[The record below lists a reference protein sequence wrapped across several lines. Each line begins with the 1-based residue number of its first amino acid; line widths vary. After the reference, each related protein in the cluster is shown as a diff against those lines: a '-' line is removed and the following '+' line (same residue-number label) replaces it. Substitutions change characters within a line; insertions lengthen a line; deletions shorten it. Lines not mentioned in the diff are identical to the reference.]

1 MSESRNDRIRE
12 AVNIIESAEGA
23 RDRMLA
29 NIKRKAAEQAAGE
42 DTYST
47 PALEKNIPFKRF
59 VKWLIPIAAC
69 FVIVVIGTAERQKT
83 NNTTDPLSAT
93 TNPFTG
99 VDNTV
104 EPEPVYAEIIP
115 RSVEECVNDIPNIVQ
130 GECLQVTPHQ
140 NGVNCVVVLKP
151 EAVYQGDL
159 SGAELQFVTVYPD
172 FKPGDRYIIFASQS
186 ESAYTQTVTN
196 VVEYSIRLSGAELEG
211 KGIEGL
217 HDLKEKELIEL
228 ISTCVKK
235 NENKDFG
242 PISGAYI
249 KSTDLDEIAAE
260 TPYIFEVEV
269 LNFTYPPTTTDRVWA
284 ECRVLQTW
292 KGKNETEIKAVLP
305 AEGIQ
310 VNGKYILMLTK
321 YSEDTSL
328 FYFISSP
335 QSVIPAD
342 SPEAEKIRGAW

>member
-47 PALEKNIPFKRF
+47 PALEKTIPFKRF

-93 TNPFTG
+93 ANPFAG

-140 NGVNCVVVLKP
+140 NGVNYVVVLKP

-159 SGAELQFVTVYPD
+159 SGAELQFVTVDPD
-172 FKPGDRYIIFASQS
+172 FKPGSRYIIFASQS
-186 ESAYTQTVTN
+186 ESVYTQKVTN
-196 VVEYSIRLSGAELEG
+196 VVEYAICLSGAEPEG

-217 HDLKEKELIEL
+217 QNLTEKDLIDLIK
-228 ISTCVKK
+228 TCAKK
-235 NENKDFG
+235 NENKEFG

-269 LNFTYPPTTTDRVWA
+269 LSFRFPPTAKDRVWA
-284 ECRVLQTW
+284 ECKVLQTW
-292 KGKNETEIKAVLP
+292 KGSEEAAITAVLP

-310 VNGKYILMLTK
+310 VNGKYILMLTR
-321 YSEDTSL
+321 YGEAGS

-342 SPEAEKIRGAW
+342 SPEAAKIRGAW

>member
-93 TNPFTG
+93 ANPFAG

-130 GECLQVTPHQ
+130 
-140 NGVNCVVVLKP
+140 K
-151 EAVYQGDL
+151 
-159 SGAELQFVTVYPD
+159 
-172 FKPGDRYIIFASQS
+172 
-186 ESAYTQTVTN
+186 
-196 VVEYSIRLSGAELEG
+196 
-211 KGIEGL
+211 
-217 HDLKEKELIEL
+217 
-228 ISTCVKK
+228 
-235 NENKDFG
+235 
-242 PISGAYI
+242 
-249 KSTDLDEIAAE
+249 
-260 TPYIFEVEV
+260 
-269 LNFTYPPTTTDRVWA
+269 TTDAIPV
-284 ECRVLQTW
+284 
-292 KGKNETEIKAVLP
+292 
-305 AEGIQ
+305 
-310 VNGKYILMLTK
+310 
-321 YSEDTSL
+321 EDANNL
-328 FYFISSP
+328 FFY
-335 QSVIPAD
+335 D
-342 SPEAEKIRGAW
+342 SIEAFLEAEKQNPKYGEESFFIPNLPPEEYQLVSVSKREDVYISLLYKVVNPADNTEKLSDYDAERRTILICQTYLSQNGLEMFIKNGFQETIFDGKSYYIWEEHADNDRERSINGYEIVFIKDGKRVFMYLPATESFENMMRYADPEKKIIGE

>member
-42 DTYST
+42 DIYST

-83 NNTTDPLSAT
+83 NITTDPLSET
-93 TNPFTG
+93 TNPFAG

-104 EPEPVYAEIIP
+104 ESEPVYAEIIP

-159 SGAELQFVTVYPD
+159 SGAELQFVTVDTD
-172 FKPGDRYIIFASQS
+172 FKPGSRYIIFASQS
-186 ESAYTQTVTN
+186 ESVYTQKVTN
-196 VVEYSIRLSGAELEG
+196 VVEYAICLSGTEPEG

-217 HDLKEKELIEL
+217 QNLTEKELIDL
-228 ISTCVKK
+228 IKTCEKK
-235 NENKDFG
+235 NENRDFG
-242 PISGAYI
+242 PIS
-249 KSTDLDEIAAE
+249 
-260 TPYIFEVEV
+260 
-269 LNFTYPPTTTDRVWA
+269 
-284 ECRVLQTW
+284 
-292 KGKNETEIKAVLP
+292 
-305 AEGIQ
+305 
-310 VNGKYILMLTK
+310 
-321 YSEDTSL
+321 
-328 FYFISSP
+328 
-335 QSVIPAD
+335 
-342 SPEAEKIRGAW
+342 